1 MGFLKPKIPAPPPP
15 PPAPPALPPATKEA
29 AYGDPLTGEDTTA
42 AEQAAIKLKK
52 KKKGY
57 TETIMTST
65 QGDTSTPDIYKKT
78 LLGA

>member
-1 MGFLKPKIPAPPPP
+1 MGFLKPKMPVPPPPP
-15 PPAPPALPPATKEA
+15 PPAPALPPATAQEQYETPEGEMTTADTEA
-29 AYGDPLTGEDTTA
+29 AKKIA
-42 AEQAAIKLKK
+42 K

-65 QGDTSTPDIYKKT
+65 KGDTSTPDIYRKT

>member
-1 MGFLKPKIPAPPPP
+1 MGFLKPKMPPPPPP
-15 PPAPPALPPATKEA
+15 PPAAPVLPPATEDEMAVKDKEII
-29 AYGDPLTGEDTTA
+29 
-42 AEQAAIKLKK
+42 QAKLLE

-57 TETIMTST
+57 TDTILTST

>member
-1 MGFLKPKIPAPPPP
+1 MGFLKPKMPAPPPP
-15 PPAPPALPPATKEA
+15 PPPAPALPPATAQEQYTTPEGNMTTAETEA
-29 AYGDPLTGEDTTA
+29 AKKIA
-42 AEQAAIKLKK
+42 K

-57 TETIMTST
+57 TDTILTST

>member
-1 MGFLKPKIPAPPPP
+1 MA
-15 PPAPPALPPATKEA
+15 
-29 AYGDPLTGEDTTA
+29 
-42 AEQAAIKLKK
+42 K

-65 QGDTSTPDIYKKT
+65 EGDTSTPDIYKKT

>member
-1 MGFLKPKIPAPPPP
+1 MGFLKPKMPPPPPPP
-15 PPAPPALPPATKEA
+15 PPAPALPPATAQEQ
-29 AYGDPLTGEDTTA
+29 YTTPEGNMTTVDTEVA
-42 AEQAAIKLKK
+42 KKIAK

-65 QGDTSTPDIYKKT
+65 KGDTSTPDIYRKT

>member
-1 MGFLKPKIPAPPPP
+1 MGFLRPKEPVPPLPPPP
-15 PPAPPALPPATKEA
+15 PPALPPATAQEQYKTPDGKMTTADTEA
-29 AYGDPLTGEDTTA
+29 AKKMA
-42 AEQAAIKLKK
+42 K

-65 QGDTSTPDIYKKT
+65 EGDTSTPDIYKKT